1 MSEPIQIPSKLK
13 LQSSNQGSAAG
24 SPLEV
29 ARVGIAP
36 TSFTTRRTRTTS
48 VTKKIDERD
57 LEDGTVLAFSR
68 TKGHGFLKGVA
79 GDSIFF
85 HVSDVNGEV
94 IPREQD
100 LVKYRVI
107 EIPPNFQK
115 TQAVQVTLVNENRLI
130 GQGRPTWAD
139 EKDSQASQNSPKTPP
154 PTPI

>member
-1 MSEPIQIPSKLK
+1 MGNQKSALLTNQIKEKMSEPIQIPSKLK

-48 VTKKIDERD
+48 VTKKIDEKY

-68 TKGHGFLKGVA
+68 TKGHGFLKGSG

-94 IPREQD
+94 RFQ
-100 LVKYRVI
+100 LQNYYQ
-107 EIPPNFQK
+107 NF
-115 TQAVQVTLVNENRLI
+115 VEFL
-130 GQGRPTWAD
+130 
-139 EKDSQASQNSPKTPP
+139 
-154 PTPI
+154 